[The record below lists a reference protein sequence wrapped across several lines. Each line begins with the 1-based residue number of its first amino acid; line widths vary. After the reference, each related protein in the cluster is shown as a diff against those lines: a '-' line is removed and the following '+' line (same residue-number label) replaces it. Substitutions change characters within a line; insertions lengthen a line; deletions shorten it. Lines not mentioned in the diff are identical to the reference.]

1 MRAVVASEPGGPEV
15 LAWTEVP
22 DAVAGP
28 GEVLIRVAAAGVNR
42 ADLLQRQ
49 GHYPPPAGAP
59 TYPGLECSGTV
70 VALGDGVT
78 RWRVGDEV
86 CALLSGGGYAELVA
100 VDAGLVLS
108 VPSGVSTVDAA
119 GLPEV
124 AATVWSNVFDSAAL
138 AAGETFLVHGGGG
151 GIGTFAIQLAVAR
164 TARVFTTA
172 RSESHERLRALG
184 AEVAIDYREG
194 RFADIVRELGGADVI
209 LDNMG
214 ASYLAA
220 NIDALAADGRIVVI
234 GMQGGRKGELDLGRL
249 MAKRGTIHAA
259 GLRAR
264 PLRQRVSIVAD
275 VESQVWPHIA
285 DGTVVPV
292 VDTYIPMS
300 DAAEAHARME
310 QGGHVGK
317 ILLTTA

>member
-1 MRAVVASEPGGPEV
+1 MRAVVASEAGGPDV
-15 LAWTEVP
+15 LAWAEVP

-49 GHYPPPAGAP
+49 GHYPPPAGASP
-59 TYPGLECSGTV
+59 YLGLECSGTIAAV
-70 VALGDGVT
+70 GGGVT

-100 VDAGLVLS
+100 VDAGLVMS

-124 AATVWSNVFDSAAL
+124 AATVWSNVFGAAAL
-138 AAGETFLVHGGGG
+138 KAGETFLVHGGGG

-172 RSESHERLRALG
+172 RAESHARLRELG
-184 AEVAIDYREG
+184 AEVTIDYREG

-214 ASYLAA
+214 ASYLAP

-285 DGTVVPV
+285 DGTVMPV

-300 DAAEAHARME
+300 DASEAHARIE
-310 QGGHVGK
+310 KGGHVGK
-317 ILLTTA
+317 ILLTT

>member
-22 DAVAGP
+22 DAVAGA

-59 TYPGLECSGTV
+59 SYPGLECSGTIV
-70 VALGDGVT
+70 EVGDGVT
-78 RWRVGDEV
+78 RWRTGDEV

-100 VDAGLVLS
+100 VDAGLVMS

-124 AATVWSNVFDSAAL
+124 AATVWSNVFAAAAL

-214 ASYLAA
+214 AAYLAP
-220 NIDALAADGRIVVI
+220 NIDALAPDGRIVVI
-234 GMQGGRKGELDLGRL
+234 GMQGGRKGDLDLGRL

-285 DGTVVPV
+285 DGTVAPV
-292 VDTYIPMS
+292 VDTHIPMS
-300 DAAEAHARME
+300 EASEAHARME
-310 QGGHVGK
+310 RGGHVGK
-317 ILLTTA
+317 ILLTTG